1 MNDEWYSNFL
11 HQHVRQWALQVPTDP
26 PIIIDTT
33 SPYPKLTVIETL
45 TWRDT
50 EPNHSSAP
58 HHYTEIAL
66 VTLNGLYSYTLNFQW
81 RTRGRGYLPHLKFC
95 DPYPTKADALAAA
108 IADLKRAD
116 PPREMLT
123 WINDLAAPKQLTL
136 F

>member
-11 HQHVRQWALQVPTDP
+11 HQHARQWGLQVPEERPLITDA
-26 PIIIDTT
+26 T
-33 SPYPKLTVIETL
+33 SPYARLTVIETL
-45 TWRDT
+45 TWHD
-50 EPNHSSAP
+50 PHSRQR
-58 HHYTEIAL
+58 TEIAL

-81 RTRGRGYLPHLKFC
+81 RTRGRGYLPYLKFC

-116 PPREMLT
+116 PPREMLP
-123 WINDLAAPKQLTL
+123 WIYDLAAPKQLTL